1 MGVPPPPP
9 IIALRN
15 QVKSI
20 KMCPKKHYLLAN
32 WGRGQTPPPKR
43 PGRPTT
49 DYIVVNIILLYHF
62 SISIDVDVVVV
73 VVIIRTQVDMKV
85 HVITSYI
92 TLQYTY

>member
-1 MGVPPPPP
+1 MP
-9 IIALRN
+9 
-15 QVKSI
+15 QKT
-20 KMCPKKHYLLAN
+20 LLA
-32 WGRGQTPPPKR
+32 GQLGAGANAPPPKR